1 MAQPN
6 RIKEIEI
13 KRKMNS
19 YIRNKILLGNKNIGL
34 NDDDSF
40 LERGLVDSTGVLE
53 MVNFIEETFGLS
65 IEDEELIPDNLDS
78 INKLTYFIKKKL
90 RYVNK

>member
-19 YIRNKILLGNKNIGL
+19 YIRNKILLGNKKIGL

-40 LERGLVDSTGVLE
+40 LERGLIDSTGVLE

-78 INKLTYFIKKKL
+78 INKLTYFITKKL